1 MGVASAKRTWTRTLD
16 DRAGI
21 SWEEEKRK
29 ARLPSVE
36 LPVEEY
42 VLADRIDHLIER
54 TEGEQMPEDNPWVSR
69 LLLPNTF
76 ITWEKCITSRS
87 GGEP

>member
-16 DRAGI
+16 DRTGI

-36 LPVEEY
+36 LPVEES

-54 TEGEQMPEDNPWVSR
+54 TDA
-69 LLLPNTF
+69 
-76 ITWEKCITSRS
+76 
-87 GGEP
+87 